1 VGKIRLQNF
10 GEINKKLRVMQKVIT
25 FSIDVNQLVARS
37 EETFSVVE
45 PIALNDLLREGWEIE
60 DWSFLTDN
68 PVNGKMPMLVVLSD
82 DIFAEGEEELWEEDA
97 YLDEDP
103 EHEHEEDEDDEHEE
117 EPEDEEL
124 DKE

>member
-1 VGKIRLQNF
+1 
-10 GEINKKLRVMQKVIT
+10 MQKVIT

-45 PIALNDLLREGWEIE
+45 PVALNDLLREGWEIE

-68 PVNGKMPMLVVLSD
+68 PVNGRMPMLLVLSD
-82 DIFAEGEEELWEEDA
+82 DIFSEDEDELWEEDDA

-103 EHEHEEDEDDEHEE
+103 EHELQGTPEDE
-117 EPEDEEL
+117 EEL